1 MRSSGKDESSSSSS
15 TPIDVEINKWN
26 HDSTTNILEIQLNK
40 KCTQNRE
47 YKLNLFISYKNYGSL
62 LYDKS
67 LNQQIQS

>member
-1 MRSSGKDESSSSSS
+1 MRSSGESSSS
-15 TPIDVEINKWN
+15 TPIDVEIKKWN
-26 HDSTTNILEIQLNK
+26 HDSSTNILEIQLNK

-47 YKLNLFISYKNYGSL
+47 YKLNLFISYKNYGSF